1 MEFDGNHRLQP
12 NRRVARLSALEL
24 VALPLSRRTSAAVV
38 CRILPLPPSAGAGGA
53 TAASPA
59 KNRRKLLSRHTV

>member
-38 CRILPLPPSAGAGGA
+38 CRILPLP
-53 TAASPA
+53 ASCW
-59 KNRRKLLSRHTV
+59 RRRCDRSFPGQES